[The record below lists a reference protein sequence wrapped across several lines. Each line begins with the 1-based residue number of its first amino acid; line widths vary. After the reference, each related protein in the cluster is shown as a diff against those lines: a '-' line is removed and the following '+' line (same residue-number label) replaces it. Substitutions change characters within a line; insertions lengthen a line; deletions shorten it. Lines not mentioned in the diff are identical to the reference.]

1 MRRSLQTGF
10 LNLAM
15 VNVAND
21 NVDLSGYS
29 AECLITSSLVTELF
43 GTKVRVPSDDE
54 AARMLAAKV
63 ILCPHNEDTFVVNN
77 EVVQLIDGE
86 EHVYE
91 SVDVNNEVV
100 QLIDGE
106 EHVYESVDVV
116 DSEDGEDVHNFPP
129 EFLYTLTPTGLPPH
143 VLRLRKGTIVMLL
156 RNINIQKG
164 LCNGTRMVIHEL
176 KSHVLRC
183 RVLTQQ
189 AQGEQQDVLIPR
201 ITLSSDNAE
210 IPFKLCRRQFPVRIA
225 FAMTINKAQGQTF
238 DRVGLL
244 LRQPVFS
251 HGQLYVA
258 FSRVR
263 SLDSILLK
271 IEHGEATT
279 VTKNIV
285 YREIL

>member
-1 MRRSLQTGF
+1 MRTGASAQEF
-10 LNLAM
+10 ADWLLKLGNGEL
-15 VNVAND
+15 NVAND

-29 AECLITSSLVTELF
+29 AGCLTTSSLVTELF
-43 GTKVRVPSDDE
+43 GNKVSVPSDDE
-54 AARMLAAKV
+54 TARKLAAKV
-63 ILCPHNEDTFVVNN
+63 ILCPRNDDTF
-77 EVVQLIDGE
+77 L
-86 EHVYE
+86 
-91 SVDVNNEVV
+91 VNNEVV

-116 DSEDGEDVHNFPP
+116 DSEDGEDIHNFPP

-143 VLRLRKGTIVMLL
+143 VLRLRRGTIVMLL

-164 LCNGTRMVIHEL
+164 LCNGTRLVIHEL

-189 AQGEQQDVLIPR
+189 AEREQQDVLIPR

-263 SLDSILLK
+263 SLDSIRLK
-271 IEHGEATT
+271 IEHGQSTT